1 MSTLEV
7 NKITPA
13 GSGTTVTLG
22 DSGDTFTIPS
32 GATIANSGTATGFI
46 SDNSITMAKLS
57 TSATEADNVKQRV
70 CKVWVNFNGTG
81 TVAIRDD
88 FNVSSITDS
97 STGEYLVN
105 FSTALANNDNA
116 MFVSAGKA
124 SGAPSSSN
132 SSIAFLAEDSSQ
144 TTNRIDMKVTDS
156 TGSTV
161 DRDLVTA
168 IAFGESA

>member
-1 MSTLEV
+1 MSKTTIPTGG
-7 NKITPA
+7 ITD
-13 GSGTTVTLG
+13 GTIATADIADGAVTLG
-22 DSGDTFTIPS
+22 KVD
-32 GATIANSGTATGFI
+32 AT
-46 SDNSITMAKLS
+46 
-57 TSATEADNVKQRV
+57 ATEANNIKQRL

-144 TTNRIDMKVTDS
+144 TTSRIDMKVTDS

-161 DRDLVTA
+161 DRDVVTA

>member
-1 MSTLEV
+1 MAVTTIPTAGIADSAVSTA
-7 NKITPA
+7 KIEN
-13 GSGTTVTLG
+13 GTIATADIADGAVTLG
-22 DSGDTFTIPS
+22 KVD
-32 GATIANSGTATGFI
+32 ATS
-46 SDNSITMAKLS
+46 
-57 TSATEADNVKQRV
+57 TEANNIKQRV
-70 CKVWVNFNGTG
+70 CKVWVNFNGSG

-97 STGEYLVN
+97 GTGEYLVN

-161 DRDLVTA
+161 DRDVVTA

>member
-1 MSTLEV
+1 MSKSQIATGGIADNAV
-7 NKITPA
+7 ITGKITD
-13 GSGTTVTLG
+13 G
-22 DSGDTFTIPS
+22 
-32 GATIANSGTATGFI
+32 TIATGDIADGAVTFGKVDAT
-46 SDNSITMAKLS
+46 S
-57 TSATEADNVKQRV
+57 TEANNIKQRL
-70 CKVWVNFNGTG
+70 CKVWVNFNGSG

-124 SGAPSSSN
+124 GGAPSSSN

-144 TTNRIDMKVTDS
+144 TTGRIDMKVTDS

>member
-1 MSTLEV
+1 MSKSQIATGGIADNAV
-7 NKITPA
+7 ITGKITD
-13 GSGTTVTLG
+13 G
-22 DSGDTFTIPS
+22 
-32 GATIANSGTATGFI
+32 TIATGDIADGAVTFGKVDAT
-46 SDNSITMAKLS
+46 S
-57 TSATEADNVKQRV
+57 TEANNIKQRL
-70 CKVWVNFNGTG
+70 CKVWVNFNGSG

-144 TTNRIDMKVTDS
+144 TTGRIDMKVTDS

>member
-1 MSTLEV
+1 MSKSQIATGGIADNAVLTG
-7 NKITPA
+7 KITD
-13 GSGTTVTLG
+13 G
-22 DSGDTFTIPS
+22 
-32 GATIANSGTATGFI
+32 TIATGDIADGAVTFGKVDAT
-46 SDNSITMAKLS
+46 S
-57 TSATEADNVKQRV
+57 TEANNIKQRL
-70 CKVWVNFNGTG
+70 CKVWVNFNGSG

-124 SGAPSSSN
+124 GGAPSSSN

-144 TTNRIDMKVTDS
+144 TTGRIDMKVTDS

>member
-1 MSTLEV
+1 MALSTIGT
-7 NKITPA
+7 KAITDA
-13 GSGTTVTLG
+13 TIATGDIADGAVTLG
-22 DSGDTFTIPS
+22 KVD
-32 GATIANSGTATGFI
+32 AT
-46 SDNSITMAKLS
+46 
-57 TSATEADNVKQRV
+57 ATEANNIKQRL

-144 TTNRIDMKVTDS
+144 TTSRIDMKVTDS

-161 DRDLVTA
+161 DRDVVTA

>member
-105 FSTALANNDNA
+105 FYLCY
-116 MFVSAGKA
+116 
-124 SGAPSSSN
+124 
-132 SSIAFLAEDSSQ
+132 
-144 TTNRIDMKVTDS
+144 
-156 TGSTV
+156 
-161 DRDLVTA
+161 
-168 IAFGESA
+168 

>member
-1 MSTLEV
+1 MSKT
-7 NKITPA
+7 
-13 GSGTTVTLG
+13 
-22 DSGDTFTIPS
+22 TIPT
-32 GATIANSGTATGFI
+32 GGITDATIATGDIADGAVTFGKVDAT
-46 SDNSITMAKLS
+46 S
-57 TSATEADNVKQRV
+57 TEANNIKQRL
-70 CKVWVNFNGTG
+70 CKVWVNFNGSG

-97 STGEYLVN
+97 GTGEYLVN

-124 SGAPSSSN
+124 GGTPSSSN

-144 TTNRIDMKVTDS
+144 TTGRIDMKVTDS